1 MKRIKAAM
9 LLGALAI
16 SGAVSADLNT
26 GLVAY
31 WSFNDCTAK
40 DNSGNGH
47 DGTINGNPQCVT
59 GRKGKGFYFDGID
72 DYISVPL
79 AQDLKFN
86 PNIQSFSTTIWAKPV
101 KMNFFDQQF
110 ASVPF
115 GSDFIDTYTYLL
127 TSQGFEAKRNAYTA
141 EGGSYISSPLWDK
154 DNWHLFSGVW
164 KVNGSQI
171 TAYFYIDGVLSATKN
186 LDAIPNGS
194 YPWNGLFIGAT
205 AHLHGGRSEFFGDEI
220 RIYNRALTN
229 AEVTVLYQQG
239 ATPTGNPIYSYIK
252 DIAVKIGENKIDDAV
267 SLIPNMVGFLANHE
281 YFKHTKLFKKIP
293 KIGTELQ
300 KQIRDKFKLR
310 PVDVTKMGIDAVV
323 GYLIDSTS
331 ATVTKVTGNR
341 WYGGATWFLMKQL
354 YSIADAAYSSNGNY
368 LILPVAFLDT
378 QSSLLIDVLK
388 EDIKE
393 FNILKNDFSGAK
405 ASEIRGEIIR
415 ARSFDLLQFYQEYFR
430 AETQEEK
437 AIILNDIAT
446 RQKERLSAYFSGDN
460 IFLPSISKIAKRVY
474 ADWLK
479 HLPGNLIKEEFEDR
493 ARLYALVYKSEYDTA
508 ISAATFIFGTP
519 IFSVDLIREKAK
531 TDEGANNYLIEHG
544 Y

>member
-1 MKRIKAAM
+1 MLGFYEIQKMKTLKT
-9 LLGALAI
+9 AI
-16 SGAVSADLNT
+16 LISFLSVSFNSFADLNT

-31 WSFNDCTAK
+31 WSFDNCTAK

-220 RIYNRALTN
+220 RIYNRALTAAEITALYHQGVKPTKNGISSNTGQCINN
-229 AEVTVLYQQG
+229 ANWCVHPTFTVFGVTKDSDI
-239 ATPTGNPIYSYIK
+239 PINLINTSYIVDGLNRNVSNGK
-252 DIAVKIGENKIDDAV
+252 VNITANLYNRGYADAMLDIYDKQGNWTNFIRLDGNRPETSVVGDIWDKWTTTYDSYNDEYSTFDPRDAGSSKKLNIGF
-267 SLIPNMVGFLANHE
+267 SIPNGGYAVLSENSETAIGNMVQNTALTIFDEPKWIAEKGNAKKKLVSIFANAAINEGLVTLAEQLKKAVESNNQAE
-281 YFKHTKLFKKIP
+281 ASSITIEMTQKL
-293 KIGTELQ
+293 
-300 KQIRDKFKLR
+300 
-310 PVDVTKMGIDAVV
+310 
-323 GYLIDSTS
+323 
-331 ATVTKVTGNR
+331 
-341 WYGGATWFLMKQL
+341 
-354 YSIADAAYSSNGNY
+354 
-368 LILPVAFLDT
+368 
-378 QSSLLIDVLK
+378 
-388 EDIKE
+388 
-393 FNILKNDFSGAK
+393 
-405 ASEIRGEIIR
+405 
-415 ARSFDLLQFYQEYFR
+415 
-430 AETQEEK
+430 
-437 AIILNDIAT
+437 
-446 RQKERLSAYFSGDN
+446 
-460 IFLPSISKIAKRVY
+460 SKITYKVFKENATEVINIIGDKAAQRFAK
-474 ADWLK
+474 
-479 HLPGNLIKEEFEDR
+479 
-493 ARLYALVYKSEYDTA
+493 
-508 ISAATFIFGTP
+508 
-519 IFSVDLIREKAK
+519 K
-531 TDEGANNYLIEHG
+531 TVKFFHR
-544 Y
+544 